1 MRSRNAAILTWIVTA
16 AWSSRWKTGFP
27 VGENGESR
35 IGKSRWQVV
44 LERYRD
50 RPFYVEWKWSAVKRF
65 RGVGRMLGRQ
75 VRSWGSLGVPS
86 NRLLCNDWFER
97 KLQPQLRPI
106 AYAYGLGGFSA
117 IPAPIDFVTA
127 WAVSRSWN
135 LTTTS
140 LTRKHESAVFFHRQR
155 SLPRGRGGRS
165 QYASG

>member
-1 MRSRNAAILTWIVTA
+1 MNCNCRLVQ
-16 AWSSRWKTGFP
+16 P
-27 VGENGESR
+27 LENGIPCRRKRR
-35 IGKSRWQVV
+35 IENRKVST
-44 LERYRD
+44 
-50 RPFYVEWKWSAVKRF
+50 
-65 RGVGRMLGRQ
+65 VGRWCSNDIAIVLSTSSESDRRWSVFEELAGCLADRC
-75 VRSWGSLGVPS
+75 VRRGSLGVPS